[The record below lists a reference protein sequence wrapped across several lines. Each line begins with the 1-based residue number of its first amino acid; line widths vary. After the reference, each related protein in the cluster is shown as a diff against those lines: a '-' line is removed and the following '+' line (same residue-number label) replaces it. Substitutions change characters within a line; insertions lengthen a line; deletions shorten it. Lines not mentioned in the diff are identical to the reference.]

1 MELLYLGI
9 NLWCDAHCPSKPLTL
24 LPWVSS
30 VLSVSQPWW
39 GCYWLGDISICR
51 GYKCAADS
59 LYKHFGLVFVL
70 VLVLLPNTI
79 IIIGQ
84 RKRGAQACTRNSSSC

>member
-9 NLWCDAHCPSKPLTL
+9 NLWCDAHCPRKPLTL

-39 GCYWLGDISICR
+39 RCYWLGDISICR

-59 LYKHFGLVFVL
+59 LYKHFDLVFVL
-70 VLVLLPNTI
+70 FLVFLPNTI

-84 RKRGAQACTRNSSSC
+84 RK